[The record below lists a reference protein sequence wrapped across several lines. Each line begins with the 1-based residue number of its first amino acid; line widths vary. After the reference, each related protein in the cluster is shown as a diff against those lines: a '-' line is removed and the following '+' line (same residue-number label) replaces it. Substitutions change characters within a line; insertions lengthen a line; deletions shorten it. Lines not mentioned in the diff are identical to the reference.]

1 MRPWTRRVGG
11 GVLVAGLL
19 LGCSGDPEDA
29 QLMQDPEADEEPE
42 LEDEDEGTPIGD
54 EPASDTAPDS
64 SSRGGEFLDVEAEV
78 TQQHPSGVVIE
89 IRGVRFEGTTILVD
103 GELRNEGDVDAVF
116 PVTTEPDRLRL
127 LDDLGGMY
135 EYVHPDD
142 EGNEEDTAIE
152 LPAGESIEGPLGF
165 IGPVDEEATSLRLVA
180 NVEDPDD
187 FEADRREPDTPRP
200 GFVLDEIGLETIS

>member
-1 MRPWTRRVGG
+1 MRPRIRRAGV
-11 GVLVAGLL
+11 GVLLAALL

-29 QLMQDPEADEEPE
+29 ELLRDPQADEEPE

-54 EPASDTAPDS
+54 DPGSDTAPDS
-64 SSRGGEFLDVEAEV
+64 SSRGGNFLDVEAEV
-78 TQQHPSGVVIE
+78 SQQHPNGVVIE
-89 IRGVRFEGTTILVD
+89 IRGVRFEGGRILVD

-127 LDDLGGMY
+127 LDDRGGMY

-142 EGNEEDTAIE
+142 EANEEDTAIE
-152 LPAGESIEGPLGF
+152 LPAGETIEGPLGF

-180 NVEDPDD
+180 NVQDPDD
-187 FEADRREPDTPRP
+187 FEPDRRERDTDRP